1 MGWREERVEGERER
15 AGSDDAG
22 EVREG
27 AGVVI

>member
-1 MGWREERVEGERER
+1 MEGRERGRRERER
-15 AGSDDAG
+15 AGDDDAG